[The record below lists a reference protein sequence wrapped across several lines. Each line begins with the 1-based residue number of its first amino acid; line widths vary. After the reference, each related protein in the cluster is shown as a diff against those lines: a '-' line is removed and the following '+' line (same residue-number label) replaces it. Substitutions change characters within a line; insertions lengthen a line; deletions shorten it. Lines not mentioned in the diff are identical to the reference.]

1 MNIPKPPLR
10 PIVTNWPMKRWII
23 DFTEMTSPDPLTG
36 HRYILTI
43 LDSNT
48 KMLWTKAFRYKFAAS
63 VAQYLHKLFSYEGA
77 PDVVQSD
84 NGGEFIAGCVRALQQ
99 VHRIKKFINSSPH
112 HPQTNGQ
119 VERVNQTIVNR
130 LKAASNDD
138 PNWSKYLVDATHNYN
153 RDVHLT
159 TGFCPLELHRP
170 HLVLRKK
177 VSDNAGKLRWSIE

>member
-1 MNIPKPPLR
+1 
-10 PIVTNWPMKRWII
+10 
-23 DFTEMTSPDPLTG
+23 
-36 HRYILTI
+36 
-43 LDSNT
+43 
-48 KMLWTKAFRYKFAAS
+48 MLWTKAFRYKFAAS

-119 VERVNQTIVNR
+119 VERVNQTIINR

-153 RDVHLT
+153 RDVHST

-170 HLVLRKK
+170 HLVDEIDAAVDMFTRVRYTLEVEEQVQKNSNKK
-177 VSDNAGKLRWSIE
+177 ANKSIERWEKTHKIRVYQP